1 MADLI
6 LEPTS
11 TAQWQTLV
19 REASANTSRRLN
31 EELESYLVFL
41 LARGCGQTDLLQ
53 RVVALEYLRGL
64 DSTGAARKERL
75 REVGDHCLLF
85 AGLFPHLAR
94 KRLISISYFVQL
106 GGSAYRLLAQ
116 TLSHTAARLYCDLS
130 STFVMLVDILHRMR
144 EQQGAPC
151 LSAIEAMDLW
161 QETGSEHA
169 LVTLRNYA
177 GSRAIVTSMRDDATR
192 YH

>member
-11 TAQWQTLV
+11 TAQWQSLV
-19 REASANTSRRLN
+19 RKASANMSRRLN

-41 LARGCGQTDLLQ
+41 LARGCAQTDLLE

-64 DSTGAARKERL
+64 ESRGAARKERL

-106 GGSAYRLLAQ
+106 GCNAYRLLAE
-116 TLSHTAARLYCDLS
+116 TLNHTAARLYCDLS
-130 STFVMLVDILHRMR
+130 CTFVMLVDILHSMR

-151 LSAIEAMDLW
+151 LSPIEAMDLW

-169 LVTLRNYA
+169 LVTLRNYT
-177 GSRAIVTSMRDDATR
+177 GSRAIVTSMRDDPSE